1 MRALHKKK
9 SLKAIVISGVSL
21 LLAAA
26 IVVGVL
32 WYLGH
37 RSDPV
42 KVAPRVMFM
51 GWLSNESTQSGNVTA
66 DNLQKIYASDTQ
78 TVTALLVQEGQTVKK
93 GDPLFRYDTTLSD
106 IQVERQEIAVKQDDL
121 NLNKAKKDLGQHQPP
136 APLCADA
143 ADGSPHGADGAGA
156 DGRADPA
163 A

>member
-1 MRALHKKK
+1 M
-9 SLKAIVISGVSL
+9 
-21 LLAAA
+21 
-26 IVVGVL
+26 
-32 WYLGH
+32 
-37 RSDPV
+37 
-42 KVAPRVMFM
+42 
-51 GWLSNESTQSGNVTA
+51 TA

-136 APLCADA
+136 ASLCADA

-156 DGRADPA
+156 YG
-163 A
+163 